1 MMQKSRSALQNATL
15 TTQQRNQEEEDTVL
29 TLELRPRRRIQWD
42 SNVVDNEHKNRKKSK
57 STCATQFFRCELF
70 FSFFINDTH
79 THTTYQSVE
88 YFIRRSHLVRVHLK
102 KRIFLQMNRWTVMM
116 KRSIIVVI
124 IMTISIKRIKV
135 VVISI
140 IVTAV
145 IINTTANVIIIIIP
159 KRSSQL

>member
-1 MMQKSRSALQNATL
+1 MLSTMNTRIVKNLKVRVQRSFF
-15 TTQQRNQEEEDTVL
+15 
-29 TLELRPRRRIQWD
+29 
-42 SNVVDNEHKNRKKSK
+42 VVN
-57 STCATQFFRCELF
+57 FF

-79 THTTYQSVE
+79 TTYQSAE

-116 KRSIIVVI
+116 KRNIIVVI